1 MSFDFSTLITDR
13 SAEDLAKKATKA
25 FYNASDLNRVTAC
38 MDYLDGELRR
48 LGYESGYQRVRIERP
63 SAPNGLPDGYTR
75 LAYIESTGTQYILT
89 DVVPNQDTEMEVVF
103 STRQSNQCGIAVC
116 DFSWQQRGYG
126 VWGNAAALGNMTA
139 QNINLY
145 DGEKHIVT
153 VKNKRL
159 SIDGQEKIAYSGE
172 NFACPCPLS
181 VFALNRNGAI
191 QEKTTM
197 KLFSL
202 SIDGEQYIPCRD
214 PAGTVGL
221 YNDTRQKFLKNAG
234 TGAFLAGPRKVT
246 LPEGYTQLEYIESSG
261 TQYIDTGISPTGETR
276 VLFEADF
283 PVQET
288 AAWLFGARDANK
300 ANTYGFL
307 VYKNQYRSD
316 YKATGAE
323 IASSNGPKLSGDKN
337 KGKTYLNGA
346 LVASLPEE
354 AFSAKNKLVICAN
367 ITDGSVAGFCK
378 AKHYLYEIFEGASCK
393 RDFIPCKAPSGA
405 IGLYDYVSKQFY
417 GNSGTGA
424 FTPGPEIAPD
434 VPSEPAPEPL
444 DPYLWYDTDAPTAP
458 QMAQYLANVAA
469 LRAVFTLPEG
479 TPQTPQSMALLTF
492 AKANDIERVLQ
503 VVESALE
510 RMALTFVACGTATV
524 GGDYL

>member
-234 TGAFLAGPRKVT
+234 TGAF
-246 LPEGYTQLEYIESSG
+246 QS
-261 TQYIDTGISPTGETR
+261 
-276 VLFEADF
+276 
-283 PVQET
+283 
-288 AAWLFGARDANK
+288 
-300 ANTYGFL
+300 
-307 VYKNQYRSD
+307 
-316 YKATGAE
+316 
-323 IASSNGPKLSGDKN
+323 
-337 KGKTYLNGA
+337 
-346 LVASLPEE
+346 
-354 AFSAKNKLVICAN
+354 
-367 ITDGSVAGFCK
+367 
-378 AKHYLYEIFEGASCK
+378 
-393 RDFIPCKAPSGA
+393 
-405 IGLYDYVSKQFY
+405 
-417 GNSGTGA
+417 
-424 FTPGPEIAPD
+424 GPEIIPDAP
-434 VPSEPAPEPL
+434 PPEPL
-444 DPYLWYDTDAPTAP
+444 DPYLWYDADAPTAP